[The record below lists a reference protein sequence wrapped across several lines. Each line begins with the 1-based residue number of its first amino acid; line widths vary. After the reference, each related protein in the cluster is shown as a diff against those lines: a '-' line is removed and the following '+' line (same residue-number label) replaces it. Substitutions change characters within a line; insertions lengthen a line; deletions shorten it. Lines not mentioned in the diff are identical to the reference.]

1 MSILDRI
8 ALALVVIGG
17 INWGLVGIF
26 RFDLVAWIFGGQA
39 AILSR
44 VIFTLHHSHFPRP
57 GRGQGVVISPKGAW
71 QNDLLN
77 AARDL
82 EKFTISLGPCS
93 IRQLQRKGAVAF
105 RNSPFVP
112 YFHTVRSN

>member
-44 VIFTLHHSHFPRP
+44 VIFTLVGIAALWCITLIFR
-57 GRGQGVVISPKGAW
+57 GR
-71 QNDLLN
+71 D
-77 AARDL
+77 
-82 EKFTISLGPCS
+82 E
-93 IRQLQRKGAVAF
+93 
-105 RNSPFVP
+105 
-112 YFHTVRSN
+112 VRE